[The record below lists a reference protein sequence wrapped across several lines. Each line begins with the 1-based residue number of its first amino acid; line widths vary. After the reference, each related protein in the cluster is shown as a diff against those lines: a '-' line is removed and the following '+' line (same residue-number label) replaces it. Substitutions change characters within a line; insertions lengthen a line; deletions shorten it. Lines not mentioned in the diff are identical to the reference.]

1 MHSKQLLTWIGML
14 IVAGALLAPRAIAQ
28 SDEKNPEKAEVLL
41 AVAEHKQLVD
51 GDLEAAIRDY
61 KNILA
66 DYATN
71 RPIAAKALVEMGK
84 CYEKLGQ
91 SEAQKAYERVLRDY
105 ADQQEQAAEART
117 RLAALS
123 GNGATKTSE
132 MVARRIWA
140 GPGADIGGSPS
151 PDGRYFSFVD
161 WATGGDL
168 AIRDIRTGTNQ
179 RVTNKGPE
187 SNEWADEGSV
197 FSPDGRQL
205 AYTWYDK
212 DYALNLRVVALD
224 GSAPRVLYKSQ
235 HMYYVEPFDWS
246 PDGKNI
252 LAVLTGKDRTNQIAW
267 VSVADGSTRIL
278 RTLPWRGPGLGVGV
292 SLSPDGRY
300 IAYDF
305 APNEDSDNAEIFLL
319 AADGSKEI
327 PLVQDPAD
335 NISPRW
341 APDGKHL
348 LFLSDRTGTYGLWA
362 IRVED
367 GKRVGPAE
375 LVKSD
380 IGRAEPMH
388 FTRAGSFY
396 YGVNTGTFDVYV
408 ATVDPATWKLAAAP
422 KKVVGHFVGV
432 NSAPDW
438 SPDGKY
444 LVYTSQRKGL
454 WPLWGPRRIL
464 IRSVETGEEHQLS
477 TILDYYPW
485 SKLRWSPDGRSL
497 LFAGED
503 ARGRE
508 GVYVIN
514 AQTGEATQVIR
525 SEPGEGTPHAEWSPD
540 GSQIFCQS
548 DNPKNSRILLHNLKT
563 GQDKE
568 LYRGSFGEGI
578 QTGMVTNFALSR
590 DGSQLALFF
599 KNKATQSVALKVLSA
614 AGGEPHELLQLP
626 AEGGFSGELEW
637 SPDGRE
643 ILFGREGQGTASQE
657 HVTELWH
664 IPAAGGKPEKTG
676 LAMEGLRDLRFDRDG
691 RRIAFSA
698 STGLGSE
705 VWVIEN
711 ALPVERASQ

>member
-1 MHSKQLLTWIGML
+1 MKTTRASWFLAVTILAGLLTASL
-14 IVAGALLAPRAIAQ
+14 AIAQ
-28 SDEKNPEKAEVLL
+28 KDDRAEVLMQ
-41 AVAEHKQLVD
+41 AANQKQLVE
-51 GDLEAAIRDY
+51 GQLEEAIQLY

-66 DYATN
+66 NYGTN
-71 RPIAAKALVEMGK
+71 RPVAAKALVEMGQ
-84 CYEKLGQ
+84 CYEKLGKA
-91 SEAQKAYERVLRDY
+91 EARKAYERVLRDY
-105 ADQQEQAAEART
+105 SDQPDMVTEARA
-117 RLAALS
+117 RLAALAQPANS
-123 GNGATKTSE
+123 GDSSM
-132 MVARRIWA
+132 MVARRVWA
-140 GPGADIGGSPS
+140 DPGADIGGSPS
-151 PDGRYFSFVD
+151 PDGRYLSFVD

-168 AIRDIRTGTNQ
+168 AIRDMRTGTNQ
-179 RVTNKGPE
+179 RVTNKGAE

-212 DYALNLRVVALD
+212 ELALNLRVVGLD

-235 HMYYVEPFDWS
+235 DMYYVEPFDWS
-246 PDGKNI
+246 PDRKNI
-252 LAVLTGKDRTNQIAW
+252 LAVLTGKDYTNQIAW

-278 RTLPWRGPGLGVGV
+278 RTLPWRGPGLEVGV

-300 IAYDF
+300 IAYNF

-327 PLVQDPAD
+327 PLVQEAAD

-388 FTRAGSFY
+388 FTHAGSFY

-408 ATVDPATWKLAAAP
+408 ATLDPATWKLAAAP

-438 SPDGKY
+438 SSDDKY

-464 IRSVETGEEHQLS
+464 IRSVETGEERELP
-477 TILDYYPW
+477 TILDTYPW
-485 SKLRWSPDGRSL
+485 SHLRWSPDGRSL
-497 LFAGED
+497 LFAGHDE
-503 ARGRE
+503 RGRE
-508 GVYVIN
+508 GVYVID
-514 AQTGEATQVIR
+514 AQTGKTTQVIR
-525 SEPGEGTPHAEWSPD
+525 AEPEEETQQAEWSPD
-540 GSQIFCQS
+540 GSQIFYQS
-548 DNPKNSRILLHNLKT
+548 NKIKDSRILSHNLKT
-563 GQDKE
+563 GQDRE
-568 LYRGSFGEGI
+568 LYRGSFGDVK
-578 QTGMVTNFALSR
+578 TGEVTNFALSR
-590 DGSQLALFF
+590 DGSQLALLF
-599 KNKATQSVALKVLSA
+599 KNKATRSVGLKVLSA

-626 AEGGFSGELEW
+626 GEGGFSGELEW

-643 ILFGREGQGTASQE
+643 ILFGREGQGAASQK
-657 HVTELWH
+657 HVTEFWH
-664 IPAAGGKPEKTG
+664 IPADGGKPEMTG

-711 ALPVERASQ
+711 VLPAERASQ